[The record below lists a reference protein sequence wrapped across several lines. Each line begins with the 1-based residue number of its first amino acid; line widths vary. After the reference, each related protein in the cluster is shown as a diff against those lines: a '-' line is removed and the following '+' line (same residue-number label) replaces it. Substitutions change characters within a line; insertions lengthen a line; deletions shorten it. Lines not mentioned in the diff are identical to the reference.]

1 MAESSD
7 ILQLRA
13 RLAELENKIE
23 ELEKIHDLTGT
34 GYFKDDGSKGYWSD
48 ELLRITGYR
57 RGETD
62 ERFYSFLDTVV
73 HPEDLEYIDRQHTL
87 LKPGMDRI
95 LNYRI
100 VRKDRSILLVQEN
113 VRLDLAPD
121 KKRVI
126 TGAIRDISD
135 IFTVDATQK
144 EDRTSYRALINS
156 ANDRIALLKEDQTK
170 VLVNTAYYQSL
181 GFDESEQQELLER
194 KLVFIEDKAA
204 YDDAISQALS
214 SGSSVAE
221 YRVFDRHGS
230 VHHMDTRFTRIW
242 SDNGTTPYILQISRD
257 VSSLKK
263 AEEKQSESE
272 KKFRR
277 LFEMSNDAI
286 LLLKESGEIMDCN
299 RKTTELFE
307 MEREAL
313 IGRFPWEL
321 SPEMQPD
328 GALSRE
334 KALTIFQDA
343 LSGKKLVFRWE
354 HLSHKGYLF
363 DAEIQ
368 LTLVQVNNQ
377 RLLLINLR
385 DITKQNL
392 AESALLESEQK
403 FRKFFDTSLLGN
415 IIALADHSFAEV
427 NDKACSIL
435 GYSQAE
441 FKVMNWNQIIH
452 PDDHFELLFDV
463 GQIFQG
469 KKKEITREVR
479 LERKNGHLLFGL
491 VAITPLRNDA
501 GHVYA
506 ILTSLLDITDRKLAE
521 NALKQSQNRLSSIFE
536 NAPLGIII
544 LDGDG
549 KLFMWNERFVSILNA
564 RGERIDMN
572 YIARH
577 MHPDDVNDAREAL
590 KKLIV
595 GRTDSLVMTKAYRLD
610 KSETLWLKVT
620 ASSIKSDSNDVQY
633 IVCMI
638 EDITTQTS
646 ISESLKASEQRF
658 RSLFSHMR
666 NGFMII
672 DVIKD
677 KNDRI
682 ENFQFAEV
690 NEAIE
695 EVTGISRTQYAGKL
709 ASTLMG
715 RQSRYWFPYIE
726 EILKSQSVIREEFFI
741 KDTGRYL
748 EITAYPL
755 QGNQIAA
762 ILEDVSERKMT
773 ETSLMVNEQKFRS
786 LAENNQDAIIRY
798 DSHQWV
804 TYLNRQAEELFQL
817 RLIDIMSQPLP
828 EKVWKKSQRKKW
840 KETLDYVL
848 KSGES
853 KHIETH
859 HKRKGKRV
867 IMLWRLTP
875 EFSTNNKII
884 SVLAVSRDVTLMKE
898 AQQQLLVAKEKA
910 EESDKLKSAFLANM
924 SHEIRTPLNGIM
936 GFAELLKLSNIGE
949 DEKQDFLEN
958 ITQSGYKLLTIIN
971 DILDL
976 SKIEAGQIN
985 IVRNRFSVNRM
996 LNDLYKLFQPKLSLS
1011 NSKVSMS
1018 VTTAL
1023 EGHESFI
1030 YSDEGRLRQIIINLV
1045 DNALKFTEE
1054 GDIEFGYEIID
1065 HSQIRFFVKDSGI
1078 GIPDDKRQAI
1088 FERFRQAQDTHLNKY
1103 GGTGLGL
1110 SIAKGFAELLG
1121 GTIDFTSE
1129 VGKGTTFYLTLPFP
1143 SGSDHNHENTSPDDL
1158 AFDPEMYDWTGKKI
1172 LLIDDDRSNFFLLR
1186 RLLKETGCHVD
1197 FAQNAS
1203 EGLSNLINNE
1213 YSTILMDIRLPDING
1228 FDLTKKL
1235 RKEQNDIPIIFQT
1248 ANAMEQDRKKAFEVG
1263 ADDFLSK
1270 PLDFEDLFHVLEK
1283 FLQ

>member
-1 MAESSD
+1 MTERND
-7 ILQLRA
+7 ILRLRA
-13 RLAELENKIE
+13 RIAELENKVE
-23 ELEKIHDLTGT
+23 ELGQVWELTGT
-34 GYFKDDGSKGYWSD
+34 GYFKDDGIKGFWSN
-48 ELLRITGYR
+48 ELLAIAGYH
-57 RGETD
+57 RGEVD
-62 ERFYSFLDTVV
+62 ERFYTFLDTVV
-73 HPEDLEYIDRQHTL
+73 HPEDLKYVDRQHAL
-87 LKPGMDRI
+87 LVPDVNRI

-100 VRKDRSILLVQEN
+100 IDKNKNILHVQEK
-113 VRLDLAPD
+113 VRLTISDDNRKML
-121 KKRVI
+121 
-126 TGAIRDISD
+126 TGTIHDISAF
-135 IFTVDATQK
+135 FTIDASPK
-144 EDRTSYRALINS
+144 ENPTSYHALING

-181 GFDESEQQELLER
+181 RYSELQQSKLLER
-194 KLVFIEDKAA
+194 NLVLPDDKKI
-204 YDDAISQALS
+204 YDNAFQTALQ

-221 YRVFDRHGS
+221 YRIHDQVGQNHF
-230 VHHMDTRFTRIW
+230 MDTRFTRIW
-242 SDNGTTPYILQISRD
+242 SDNGKTPYVLQISRD
-257 VSSLKK
+257 ITQLKE
-263 AEEKQSESE
+263 AEIRQTESES
-272 KKFRR
+272 KFRR
-277 LFEMSNDAI
+277 LFEVSNDAI
-286 LLLKESGEIMDCN
+286 LLLKESGEIVDCN
-299 RKTTELFE
+299 RKTAALFE
-307 MEREAL
+307 TSRSEL
-313 IGRFPWEL
+313 IGHFPWEL
-321 SPEMQPD
+321 SPERQPN
-328 GALSRE
+328 GKPSKE
-334 KALTIFQDA
+334 KAITIFNEA
-343 LSGKKLVFRWE
+343 LSGEKPIFHWQ
-354 HLSHKGYLF
+354 HLSRKGYLF

-368 LTLVQVNNQ
+368 LSSIQVNNQ
-377 RLLLINLR
+377 QLLLVNLR
-385 DITKQNL
+385 DTTRQSLVEN
-392 AESALLESEQK
+392 ALRESEQK
-403 FRKFFDTSLLGN
+403 FRKFFDNSLLGN
-415 IIALADHSFAEV
+415 IITLADHSFAEV
-427 NDKACSIL
+427 NEKACSIL
-435 GYSQAE
+435 GYAQSE
-441 FKVMNWNQIIH
+441 LKVMNWTQIVH
-452 PDDHFELLFDV
+452 QEDHSAMLPEIE
-463 GQIFQG
+463 QIFQG
-469 KKKEITREVR
+469 RKNEITREIR

-491 VAITPLRNDA
+491 VAIAPLKNDA
-501 GHVYA
+501 GKVYA

-521 NALKQSQNRLSSIFE
+521 NALKQSQQRLSSIFE

-544 LDGDG
+544 LDGNG

-564 RGERIDMN
+564 RGERIDMD

-577 MHPDDVNDAREAL
+577 MQPDDVNDTREAL
-590 KKLIV
+590 KKLVV
-595 GRTDSLVMTKAYRLD
+595 GRTDSLVMTKAYRLNHE
-610 KSETLWLKVT
+610 ETLWLKVT
-620 ASSIKSDSNDVQY
+620 ASSIKDDDSRVQY

-646 ISESLKASEQRF
+646 ISDSLKASERRF

-677 KNDRI
+677 DDAHIR
-682 ENFQFAEV
+682 NFQFVEV

-695 EVTGISRTQYAGKL
+695 EVTGFPRNQYAGKL
-709 ASTLMG
+709 ASVLMG
-715 RQSRYWFPYIE
+715 RQARYWFPYLD
-726 EILKSQSVIREEFFI
+726 EILINQAVIQEEFFI

-798 DSHQWV
+798 DSHKWV

-840 KETLDYVL
+840 DETLGYVL

-859 HKRKGKRV
+859 HKRKGKQV

-898 AQQQLLVAKEKA
+898 AQQQLLFAKEKA

-958 ITQSGYKLLTIIN
+958 ITQSGYKLLNIIN

-996 LNDLYKLFQPKLSLS
+996 LNDLYKLFQPKLNLS
-1011 NSKVSMS
+1011 KSKVNMA
-1018 VTTAL
+1018 VTAAL
-1023 EGHESFI
+1023 KDQESFI
-1030 YSDEGRLRQIIINLV
+1030 FSDEGRLRQIIINLV

-1054 GDIEFGYEIID
+1054 GEIEFGYEISD
-1065 HSQIRFFVKDSGI
+1065 HTTIRFFVKDSGI
-1078 GIPDDKRQAI
+1078 GIPEDKRQAI

-1143 SGSDHNHENTSPDDL
+1143 AGSGFTDENTSPDEL

-1186 RLLKETGCHVD
+1186 RLLKETGCQVD
-1197 FAQNAS
+1197 LAQNAS
-1203 EGLSNLINNE
+1203 EGIKSLKKNN

-1235 RKEQNDIPIIFQT
+1235 RKEQNNIPIIFQT
-1248 ANAMEQDRKKAFEVG
+1248 ANVMEEDRKKAFDVG

-1283 FLQ
+1283 FLK